1 LSPNNKVMNLIQ
13 DRLNVTQKKRSNL
26 FNWRGQFTPEFVE
39 YILKQ
44 FSNLGD
50 LVIDPFS
57 GSGTVLQEAT
67 LNEVSAQGFE
77 INPSAY
83 AMSKFFTFAND
94 DLDTRWAM
102 LNQFEIKLN
111 SFLQP
116 LNGQKIFTDHTE
128 YRTAYQNLIMIGEQV
143 LPSLDKKEKILWL
156 NMLFLSERD
165 KNLSVRQSV
174 QKSFMYIKNA
184 LIKLPHTEQLIS
196 AHLRDARDVGKVNN
210 ANTDLIITSPPYINV
225 FNYHQNYRA
234 LVEIMNFDILKVAHS
249 EFGSNRKNRGN
260 RFKTVVQYALDMEQA
275 IRSFWDALKFNG
287 TLILVLGRQ
296 SNVRNTPFYNGQIV
310 SDILKATNGF
320 EEINTLERHFTNKF
334 GNDIKEDILIFRKT
348 NEMCLSF
355 HAKEIAYKHME
366 NSLLDLEGDIRFDL
380 EEAMKS
386 IDIIEPS
393 PIFNSNQIL
402 TYA

>member
-1 LSPNNKVMNLIQ
+1 LPPNNNDMNLIQ
-13 DRLNVTQKKRSNL
+13 DRLNVTKKKRSNL

-44 FSNLGD
+44 FSNPGD
-50 LVIDPFS
+50 LIIDPFS

-83 AMSKFFTFAND
+83 AMSKFFTYAND
-94 DLDTRWAM
+94 DLDTRWTM

-116 LNGQKIFTDHTE
+116 LNGQKIFTDHAD
-128 YRTAYQNLIMIGEQV
+128 YRTAYQNLIMIGSQV
-143 LPSLDKKEKILWL
+143 LPYLNKEEKILWL

-165 KNLSVRQSV
+165 KNLSVRQSI
-174 QKSFMYIKNA
+174 QKSFLYIKNA
-184 LIKLPHTEQLIS
+184 LIKLPHTEQLIT
-196 AHLRDARDVGKVNN
+196 AHLRDARDVGTINT

-234 LVEIMNFDILKVAHS
+234 LVELMNFDILKVAHS

-275 IRSFWDALKFNG
+275 IRSFWDALKYNG

-310 SDILKATNGF
+310 ADILKATNGF
-320 EEINTLERHFTNKF
+320 EEINTLERHFINKF
-334 GNDIKEDILIFRKT
+334 GNDIKEDILIYRKT
-348 NEMCLSF
+348 NEMSPSF

-366 NSLLDLEGDIRFDL
+366 NSLLTLEGDIKLDL

-386 IDIIEPS
+386 ISIIEPS